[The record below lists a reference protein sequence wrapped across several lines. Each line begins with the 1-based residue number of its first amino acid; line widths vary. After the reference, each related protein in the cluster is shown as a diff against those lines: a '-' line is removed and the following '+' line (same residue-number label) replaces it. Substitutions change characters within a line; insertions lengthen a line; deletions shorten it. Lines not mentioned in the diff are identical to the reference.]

1 MADSWRR
8 VSIVKCDEPL
18 VDLSRLRMQSI
29 LLRPRYYRMRIAGAI
44 PRCLAREGVARLLMQ
59 AAAALPSGDRLVIWD
74 AWRPQ
79 AVQEALYE
87 AHYRDV
93 SRAHPELPAE
103 QIAALASRYV
113 SRPSTD
119 PCCPAPHTTGGALDL
134 TIADHRGNELPMG
147 TDFDDFSRA
156 ARADHFDAPTPAEA
170 PPSDIERTYRRN
182 RRMLLEVMTS
192 VGFTNYAEEW
202 WHFDYGN
209 QFWASERQC
218 HAIYGM
224 VHPGA
229 ALRRT
234 A

>member
-8 VSIVKCDEPL
+8 VSIVECDEPL
-18 VDLSRLRMQSI
+18 LDLARLGVQPI
-29 LLRPRYYRMRIAGAI
+29 LLRPRYYRMRIADAI
-44 PRCLAREGVARLLMQ
+44 PQCLAREGVARLLMQ
-59 AAAALPSGDRLVIWD
+59 AAAALPSGHRLVIWD

-93 SRAHPELPAE
+93 ARAHPELPAE
-103 QIAALASRYV
+103 RIAALASRYV

-119 PCCPAPHTTGGALDL
+119 PCCPAPHTTGGAVDL
-134 TIADHRGNELPMG
+134 TIADGSGSELPMG

-156 ARADHFDAPTPAEA
+156 ARADHFDAPVRSGRR
-170 PPSDIERTYRRN
+170 PSDIERTCRRN
-182 RRMLLEVMTS
+182 RRMLLEVMTAA
-192 VGFTNYAEEW
+192 GFTNYAEEW

-209 QFWASERQC
+209 QFWASERRC
-218 HAIYGM
+218 NAIYGM

-229 ALRRT
+229 DLRRT

>member
-8 VSIVKCDEPL
+8 VSIVECDEPL
-18 VDLSRLRMQSI
+18 VDLSRLGAQSI
-29 LLRPRYYRMRIAGAI
+29 LLRPRYYRMRRAGAI
-44 PRCLAREGVARLLMQ
+44 PKCLAREGVARLLTQ
-59 AAAALPSGDRLVIWD
+59 AAAALPSGHRLVIWD

-93 SRAHPELPAE
+93 ARAHPKLPAE

-119 PCCPAPHTTGGALDL
+119 SCCPAPHTTGGAVDL
-134 TIADHRGNELPMG
+134 TVADGSGSELPMG
-147 TDFDDFSRA
+147 TDFDDFSA
-156 ARADHFDAPTPAEA
+156 AASTDFFDAPVRSGRR
-170 PPSDIERTYRRN
+170 PSDIELRYRRN
-182 RRMLLEVMTS
+182 RRMLLEVMAS